1 MGISSDNDADSS
13 LNVARLANL
22 PGEVIAVAG
31 EKSRTME
38 EETKSREMQRWSFL
52 TLLSLLT
59 ARNEKALEMVK
70 TELVD
75 VETLKELVKRLN

>member
-1 MGISSDNDADSS
+1 LQSLNGSDNRWFAGGDILVQTNSWNRPSKLWVCSSSDDADSS

-38 EETKSREMQRWSFL
+38 EETKSREMQRWSF
-52 TLLSLLT
+52 SPSE
-59 ARNEKALEMVK
+59 AG
-70 TELVD
+70 
-75 VETLKELVKRLN
+75 